1 VTPEEVGAS
10 LKVSRE
16 TTVCLTQ
23 YVERLKKWNPHINL
37 VSPRSLDEVWT
48 RHVLDSGQLLDLAP
62 ETARAWWDL
71 GSGGGLPAMIVA
83 ILARERRPALH
94 VSAVESDTRKCAFL
108 SETARELGLDLTVKR
123 TRIER
128 LNGPV
133 ADVLTARALAS
144 LDRLLAYAND
154 LLNPGGVAIFPKGA
168 GAERE
173 LTDARN
179 RWHYDYARV
188 ESVTDDRAAI
198 FCFTEIRCAGRG

>member
-1 VTPEEVGAS
+1 
-10 LKVSRE
+10 
-16 TTVCLTQ
+16 
-23 YVERLKKWNPHINL
+23 
-37 VSPRSLDEVWT
+37 
-48 RHVLDSGQLLDLAP
+48 
-62 ETARAWWDL
+62 
-71 GSGGGLPAMIVA
+71 
-83 ILARERRPALH
+83 
-94 VSAVESDTRKCAFL
+94 
-108 SETARELGLDLTVKR
+108 
-123 TRIER
+123 
-128 LNGPV
+128 V